1 MCSEDVFEKMY
12 TKMCLKKCTVYVQVR
27 NITYLKNIT
36 KKITNRRWIPSFTWN
51 RPLPFYRTTST
62 RHGIEQQTY
71 NSMKGISWVYWQG
84 HLQRFYAFKS
94 SAVYSKKF
102 RVAQTTYLTEDGIP
116 EQYISGKWDMSL
128 YPSFHV
134 IYIYH
139 RVVIRTFSLCFISAF
154 GQDTKR

>member
-1 MCSEDVFEKMY
+1 MQRRCVWKNVYEDVFEKMY
-12 TKMCLKKCTVYVQVR
+12 CVCTGTKHKV
-27 NITYLKNIT
+27 LKNIT
-36 KKITNRRWIPSFTWN
+36 KKITNRRWIPSFTRN
-51 RPLPFYRTTST
+51 RPLPFHRTTST

-102 RVAQTTYLTEDGIP
+102 RVAQTTYLTEDGLP

-134 IYIYH
+134 IYIY
-139 RVVIRTFSLCFISAF
+139 TTELW
-154 GQDTKR
+154 